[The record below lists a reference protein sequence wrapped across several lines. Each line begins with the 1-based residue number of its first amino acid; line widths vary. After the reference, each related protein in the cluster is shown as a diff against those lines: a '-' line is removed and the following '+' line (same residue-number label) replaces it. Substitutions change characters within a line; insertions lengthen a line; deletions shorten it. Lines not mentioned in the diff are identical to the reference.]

1 MNRTLNSPKSLSR
14 RKAAHIKSPKGND
27 YMKKILIIEDDSNI
41 STLEQDYLEA
51 NSFEVKTAADGIS
64 GLSLAQNDV
73 FDLVLLDIMLPGMD
87 GLEVCRKLREKKD
100 IPIILVSAKRDDLDK
115 IKGLGFGADDY
126 IVKPFS
132 PGELVA
138 RVIAH
143 INRYER
149 LTSKADDMCGKAE
162 TIEISGLKLD
172 GKARRAFVNNT
183 ELNLT
188 NKEFD
193 LLYFLA
199 ASPDAV
205 YSKEKLFDE
214 IWHYDSIGETSTIT
228 VHVNR
233 IRDKIKEIDPK
244 LDFIHTV
251 WGKGYRFNK

>member
-1 MNRTLNSPKSLSR
+1 
-14 RKAAHIKSPKGND
+14 
-27 YMKKILIIEDDSNI
+27 MKKVLIVEDDINI
-41 STLEQDYLEA
+41 QTLEKDYLEA
-51 NSFEVKTAADGIS
+51 NNFSVETATDGET
-64 GLSLAQNDV
+64 GLNMALGNN
-73 FDLVLLDIMLPGMD
+73 FDLVLLDIMLPRLD
-87 GLEVCRKLREKKD
+87 GLEVCRRLREEKD
-100 IPIILVSAKRDDLDK
+100 IPIILVSAKKEDLDK

-132 PGELVA
+132 PSELVA

-143 INRYER
+143 ISRYQR
-149 LTSKADDMCGKAE
+149 LTTKESTPSAD
-162 TIEISGLKLD
+162 TVIEIDRLRLESNS
-172 GKARRAFVNNT
+172 RRAFIDDK
-183 ELNLT
+183 EILLT

-199 ASPDAV
+199 ASPDTV

-233 IRDKIKEIDPK
+233 IRDKIKEVDETA
-244 LDFIHTV
+244 DYIHTV